1 MSERLTGKWMKDAEG
16 AFGASGA
23 KGDQGEEFLCEV
35 FDAWGW
41 EYEAHPSSFDHQIKG
56 IDISF
61 RELSSSNFK
70 TADVKSN
77 LGKYGSFIVE
87 TNDDG
92 WLFNEKKT
100 SDRLWH
106 VNPAT
111 GWMAWYN
118 RDDMKMYIESKGKR
132 NTGLVTIAVKD
143 KLAFIIRQH
152 YNANVKIKKTADVTH

>member
-41 EYEAHPSSFDHQIKG
+41 EYETHPSSFDHQIKG

-61 RELSSSNFK
+61 RKPSWSSFY

-77 LGKYGSFIVE
+77 LNQYGSFLVD

-106 VNPAT
+106 VNPAS

-118 RDDMKMYIESKGKR
+118 RDDMKMYIESEGKR
-132 NTGLVTIAVKD
+132 NTGLFPIPVKD
-143 KLAFIIRQH
+143 KLAFIIRRR